1 MTIASS
7 TSTAGPYNGNGS
19 TTVFAYGF
27 LVLDATHIVVT
38 TVTNGVSTTVT
49 PDQYSVT
56 GVGNSSG
63 GSVIMNF
70 APTTGTQLFIS
81 RNVPFTQQLDLQNQG
96 AFFSQDIENALDL
109 AVMRDQQ
116 INRVGTNTLRFPV
129 FETVDGT
136 LAPISSRANRYLRF
150 DANGLPTF
158 VDSQV
163 QTVYYGAASADPTT
177 RPDGSA
183 RQAGDLYF
191 NTSTNT
197 VRVFSGTAWQNAVP
211 SSSVTLGN
219 YTETSATAKTT
230 FTIAGGYT
238 PGAVLAFLNGVLLEP
253 TEYTASNGTTVVL
266 AANCAVGDEFRCLS
280 FNPLSVADTLARSS
294 NLSDVPDKAAARSNL
309 GLAATAGNVVLARN
323 AATAGDFAQ
332 VALAASQLL
341 GRGST
346 GDISPITLG
355 AGLSMVNAVLSASA
369 SNIIDYQEFTTVG
382 AGTWTKPAG
391 AGPNDLI
398 VCLAIGGGGGGS
410 VNANGGGGGGGAG
423 VLGIFRANRFSATE
437 TISVGS
443 GGTAPGGNGGNTSA
457 LGGAVN
463 AFGGGGA
470 VTTTGGAGGG
480 WDGAAATTTAGA
492 GFNSGRAFGGGSCVV
507 GNINSLAGGGAGG
520 SGSVGVL
527 AGFSLW
533 GGGGGGGVSASF
545 QAGGSS
551 AMWGSIGGTGGVNG
565 TAGGVGCGGG
575 GGSTSAGAGGRGE
588 VRIWTIKVG

>member
-38 TVTNGVSTTVT
+38 TVTNGVTTTVT

-56 GVGNSSG
+56 GVGNQSG
-63 GSVIMNF
+63 GSVIMNS
-70 APTTGTQLFIS
+70 APATGTQLFIS

-129 FETVDGT
+129 FETTDGT
-136 LAPISSRANRYLRF
+136 LAPISTRANRYLRF

-163 QTVYYGAASADPTT
+163 QTVYYGAASADPAT

-238 PGAVLAFLNGVLLEP
+238 PGSVLAFLNGVLLEP

-266 AANCAVGDEFRCLS
+266 AANCNIGDEFRLLS
-280 FNPLSVADTLARSS
+280 FSPLSVADTLARSS

-309 GLAATAGNVVLARN
+309 GFAATAGNVVLARN

-369 SNIIDYQEFTTVG
+369 TNIVDFQQFTTVG
-382 AGTWTKPAG
+382 ANTWTKPAG
-391 AGPNDLI
+391 AGPNDL
-398 VCLAIGGGGGGS
+398 VLCMLWGGGASGGVGNSGGGGGGFLIGWAIASRLGATES
-410 VNANGGGGGGGAG
+410 VSVGAGGTGNFGAGGSTSFGSLWTATGGSSSAGGSPAAGNFGWAGGSGQNIVGGSSIYAGGGGGGAG
-423 VLGIFRANRFSATE
+423 
-437 TISVGS
+437 
-443 GGTAPGGNGGNTSA
+443 
-457 LGGAVN
+457 
-463 AFGGGGA
+463 
-470 VTTTGGAGGG
+470 GGAGG
-480 WDGAAATTTAGA
+480 TSV
-492 GFNSGRAFGGGSCVV
+492 F
-507 GNINSLAGGGAGG
+507 GGAGG
-520 SGSVGVL
+520 LGVTGTTGAGAGS
-527 AGFSLW
+527 AP
-533 GGGGGGGVSASF
+533 GGGGGGC
-545 QAGGSS
+545 
-551 AMWGSIGGTGGVNG
+551 GTGG
-565 TAGGVGCGGG
+565 
-575 GGSTSAGAGGRGE
+575 TSGAGARGE
-588 VRIWTIKVG
+588 ARIWTIRVG